1 MRPKQ
6 NTDHASNAALADL
19 APYDEVGTPDNQLV
33 ECECGTIHRVGDEY
47 HKTVCEV
54 AE

>member
-1 MRPKQ
+1 MSKNHNR
-6 NTDHASNAALADL
+6 THASNAALTDL

-33 ECECGTIHRVGDEY
+33 ECECGTIYRVGDEY
-47 HKTVCEV
+47 HQTVCEV